1 MKTKL
6 LTIFTVLIL
15 SVFPASAQR
24 QYYIKGAVT
33 SLSDSAI
40 TVDTR
45 AMKLKGDCRVIIITK
60 QDGSYF
66 EHDGKLHD
74 IRIGD
79 TVYARVDY
87 DTAVEIKIE
96 R

>member
-6 LTIFTVLIL
+6 LIIITVLIL
-15 SVFPASAQR
+15 SVFPAAAQR

-45 AMKLKGDCRVIIITK
+45 AMNLKRDCRVIIITK

-66 EHDGKLHD
+66 EHDGKLRD

>member
-6 LTIFTVLIL
+6 LTIITILIL
-15 SVFPASAQR
+15 SVFPAIAQR
-24 QYYIKGAVT
+24 QYFIKGIVT
-33 SLSDSAI
+33 SFSGGAI
-40 TVDTR
+40 TVETR
-45 AMKLKGDCRVIIITK
+45 TLNLKSDCRVIIITK
-60 QDGSYF
+60 QDGSYY
-66 EHDGKLHD
+66 EHDGKVRD

-87 DTAVEIKIE
+87 DTAVEIKLE

>member
-6 LTIFTVLIL
+6 LTIITLLIL
-15 SVFPASAQR
+15 SVFPATAQR
-24 QYYIKGAVT
+24 QQYIKGAVT
-33 SLSDSAI
+33 SLTQGSI
-40 TVDTR
+40 TVDSR
-45 AMKLKGDCRVIIITK
+45 ALNLKGDCRVIIITK
-60 QDGSYF
+60 QDGSYY
-66 EHDGKLHD
+66 EHDGKMHD